1 MNYKTID
8 MDSFPRRA
16 HFEYFKGLA
25 YPYVGFTVNVDITG
39 FLAQQKRL
47 GLPFYLALAYCVT
60 RAANSVPEF
69 RRRIH
74 GDGIIEYDWCHGSHT
89 VALPDETYC
98 YCTLDCRMPFD
109 EYLSRAEET
118 WERAKAASSIED
130 GEDADS
136 LLFFSSIPWMSFTSV
151 IQPTPSPADSNPRIN
166 WGKYFRQ
173 DGKVLLPLAVLC
185 NHALVDGLHIAR
197 FYSALDREL
206 AELTAQLCAAADN

>member
-89 VALPDETYC
+89 VALPDDTYC
-98 YCTLDCRMPFD
+98 YCT
-109 EYLSRAEET
+109 
-118 WERAKAASSIED
+118 
-130 GEDADS
+130 
-136 LLFFSSIPWMSFTSV
+136 
-151 IQPTPSPADSNPRIN
+151 
-166 WGKYFRQ
+166 
-173 DGKVLLPLAVLC
+173 
-185 NHALVDGLHIAR
+185 
-197 FYSALDREL
+197 LDREL
-206 AELTAQLCAAADN
+206 AELTDRLGDMG

>member
-1 MNYKTID
+1 M
-8 MDSFPRRA
+8 
-16 HFEYFKGLA
+16 
-25 YPYVGFTVNVDITG
+25 
-39 FLAQQKRL
+39 
-47 GLPFYLALAYCVT
+47 T

-109 EYLSRAEET
+109 EYLPRAAEA

-151 IQPTPSPADSNPRIN
+151 IQPTPSPADSNPRIT

-173 DGKVLLPLAVLC
+173 DDKVLLPLAVLC
-185 NHALVDGLHIAR
+185 NHALVDGLHVSQ

-206 AELTAQLCAAADN
+206 AELTAQLCAASGN

>member
-1 MNYKTID
+1 M
-8 MDSFPRRA
+8 
-16 HFEYFKGLA
+16 
-25 YPYVGFTVNVDITG
+25 
-39 FLAQQKRL
+39 
-47 GLPFYLALAYCVT
+47 T

-89 VALPDETYC
+89 VALPDDTYC
-98 YCTLDCRMPFD
+98 YCTLDSRMPFD
-109 EYLSRAEET
+109 AYLPCAAEA

-151 IQPTPSPADSNPRIN
+151 IQPTPSPADTNPRIT

-185 NHALVDGLHIAR
+185 NHALVDGLHISR

-206 AELTAQLCAAADN
+206 AELTDRLGDMG

>member
-98 YCTLDCRMPFD
+98 YCTSICRSPRKRGSARRRPPRSKTARTRIRCCSF
-109 EYLSRAEET
+109 RA
-118 WERAKAASSIED
+118 
-130 GEDADS
+130 S
-136 LLFFSSIPWMSFTSV
+136 L
-151 IQPTPSPADSNPRIN
+151 
-166 WGKYFRQ
+166 G
-173 DGKVLLPLAVLC
+173 
-185 NHALVDGLHIAR
+185 
-197 FYSALDREL
+197 
-206 AELTAQLCAAADN
+206 

>member
-1 MNYKTID
+1 MNYRTID
-8 MDSFPRRA
+8 MDTLPRRA

-25 YPYVGFTVNVDITG
+25 YPYVGLTVNVDITE

-89 VALPDETYC
+89 VALSDETYC
-98 YCTLDCRMPFD
+98 YCTLDCRMPFT
-109 EYLSRAEET
+109 EYLP
-118 WERAKAASSIED
+118 RAKAAWECAKAVSSIED

-136 LLFFSSIPWMSFTSV
+136 LLYFSSIPWLSFTSV

-166 WGKYFRQ
+166 WGKYFENN
-173 DGKVLLPLAVLC
+173 GCTLLPLAVLC

-206 AELTAQLCAAADN
+206 EELTGQLRAVSDN